1 MFDLLPAIADHPPGP
16 AAVAPGGR
24 DYSGPERR
32 TQDPL
37 RRLVTAMLD
46 EVDYGMLLVTHDAHV
61 LHANRVARQELD
73 NRHALQL
80 LGEQLRVRRPQDV
93 APLREALDGAARRGL
108 RRMLSLGGDEP
119 VSLAIVPLAAATPAL
134 EGAVL
139 VMFGKR
145 QVCEALS
152 VHWFARTHG
161 LTSAEGT
168 VLARLCTGERP
179 SEVAD
184 RQGVAIST
192 VRTQISSIRA
202 KTRAASIRALVQ
214 QVAVL
219 PPIVSALRTLGG

>member
-1 MFDLLPAIADHPPGP
+1 MFDLLPTIADEPP
-16 AAVAPGGR
+16 AAAPAASR
-24 DYSGPERR
+24 YCGPERR
-32 TQDPL
+32 SQEL
-37 RRLVTAMLD
+37 LLWLVAAMLD
-46 EVDYGMLLVTHDAHV
+46 EVDYGMLLVTHDAQV

-73 NRHALQL
+73 ARHALQL

-108 RRMLSLGGDEP
+108 RRMLTLGGEVP
-119 VSLAIVPLAAATPAL
+119 VSLAVVPLAASTPAF

-152 VHWFARTHG
+152 VHWFARSHG
-161 LTSAEGT
+161 LTSAEAA
-168 VLARLCTGERP
+168 VLARLCAGERP

-192 VRTQISSIRA
+192 VRTQITSIRA

-219 PPIVSALRTLGG
+219 PPIVGALRSLNS